1 MIRFLLCVAMWGS
14 VSMARA
20 QESTANPFVLFHEP
34 ALAITH
40 AQVIDGTG
48 TGIREN
54 QTIIIRGDS
63 IVDIGDE
70 KNIRIPSDAAV
81 KDLKGALV
89 TPGFVLLHE
98 HFFYTLKGGNYGAL
112 FRSFPA
118 LYLAGGVTTLRTG
131 GSMSPYADLNVGR
144 DIAAGKTIGPDVDV
158 TAPFI
163 NGSFPLA
170 FGMQMQRLQTP
181 ADVERMVGYWAD
193 EGVNS
198 YKGYINLTRDQLET
212 MVRIAHGRQKKVTA
226 HLCSVTYRE
235 AAERGIDNLEHG
247 FLVASDFVDNKT
259 PDECP
264 ARKVVDQSLDALAIN
279 DPRMKDLQQYLI
291 QRKVAITSTL
301 TIFETFAPG
310 RAMAPQAALDLL
322 IPELREAYVNQYTK
336 IAREAA
342 PPWASLLRKGMAWEK
357 QFHDAG
363 GLLVAGTDPTGYG
376 GVIAG
381 FSATRQIEL
390 LIEAGFTLPEAV
402 RIASLNGAKYLGRES
417 SVGSLVVGKRADL
430 VAFSAGVKSDA
441 TQLPAIAWSM
451 KSGTAYDRGRILEQW
466 KGQVGLQ

>member
-1 MIRFLLCVAMWGS
+1 MIRPLLYIALLAAVTVTHAED
-14 VSMARA
+14 A
-20 QESTANPFVLFHEP
+20 ANPFVLFHEP
-34 ALAITH
+34 VLALTH

-48 TGIREN
+48 AGIRDN
-54 QTIIIRGDS
+54 QTIIIRGEN
-63 IVDIGDE
+63 IADIGDE
-70 KNIRIPSDAAV
+70 KSIRIPADATV

-131 GSMSPYADLNVGR
+131 GSMSPYADLNVRR

-170 FGMQMQRLQTP
+170 FGMQMQRLNTS
-181 ADVERMVGYWAD
+181 ADVERMIGYWAD
-193 EGVNS
+193 EGANS
-198 YKGYINLTRDQLET
+198 FKGYINLTRDQLEA
-212 MVRIAHGRQKKVTA
+212 MVRTAHARNTKVTA

-247 FLVASDFVDNKT
+247 FLAASDFVDNKM

-264 ARKVVDQSLDALAIN
+264 AGKAVEIGLDGLAIN
-279 DPRMKDLQQYLI
+279 DPRMKELQQYLI

-301 TIFETFAPG
+301 TIFETFTAG
-310 RAMAPQAALDLL
+310 RPMAPQAALDLL
-322 IPELREAYVNQYTK
+322 IPELREAYVNRYTL
-336 IAREAA
+336 IARDAA
-342 PPWASLLRKGMAWEK
+342 ARWTSLLRKNMAWEK

-381 FSATRQIEL
+381 FSATRQVEL
-390 LIEAGFTLPEAV
+390 LIEAGFSLPDAV
-402 RIASLNGAKYLGRES
+402 RVASLNGAKYLGRES
-417 SVGSLVVGKRADL
+417 NVGSLVVGKRADL
-430 VAFSAGVKSDA
+430 VAFSTGVKSDA

-451 KSGTAYDRGRILEQW
+451 KGGTAYDRGRILEQW

>member
-1 MIRFLLCVAMWGS
+1 MIRSLLCIALIAAVTTTH
-14 VSMARA
+14 A
-20 QESTANPFVLFHEP
+20 QDAANPFVLFHEP
-34 ALAITH
+34 VLALIH

-48 TGIREN
+48 GPIRDN
-54 QTIIIRGDS
+54 QTIIIRGEK
-63 IVDIGDE
+63 IADIGDE
-70 KNIRIPSDAAV
+70 KNISIPTDATV

-131 GSMSPYADLNVGR
+131 GSMSPYADLNVRR

-170 FGMQMQRLQTP
+170 FGMQMQRLNTP
-181 ADVERMVGYWAD
+181 ADVERMVSYWAD

-198 YKGYINLTRDQLET
+198 YKGYVNLTRDQLET
-212 MVRIAHGRQKKVTA
+212 MVRTAHARQKKVTA

-247 FLVASDFVDNKT
+247 FLVASDFVDNKM

-264 ARKVVDQSLDALAIN
+264 AGKAVEIALDGLAID
-279 DPRMKDLQQYLI
+279 DPRMKELQQYLI

-301 TIFETFAPG
+301 TIFETFTAG
-310 RAMAPQAALDLL
+310 RPMASQAALDLL
-322 IPELREAYVNQYTK
+322 IPELREAYVNRYTL
-336 IAREAA
+336 IARDAA
-342 PPWASLLRKGMAWEK
+342 PRWTSLLRKDMAWEK

-381 FSATRQIEL
+381 FSATRQVEL
-390 LIEAGFTLPEAV
+390 LIEAGFSLPDAV
-402 RIASLNGAKYLGRES
+402 RVASLNGAKYLGRES
-417 SVGSLVVGKRADL
+417 SVGSLAVGKRADL

-451 KSGTAYDRGRILEQW
+451 KGGKAYDRARILEIW

>member
-1 MIRFLLCVAMWGS
+1 MIRFLLCIALTCVATITH
-14 VSMARA
+14 A
-20 QESTANPFVLFHEP
+20 QESANPFVLFHEP
-34 ALAITH
+34 LLAITH

-48 TGIREN
+48 AGIRDN
-54 QTIIIRGDS
+54 QTILIKGET

-70 KNIRIPSDAAV
+70 KNVRIPADATV

-98 HFFYTLKGGNYGAL
+98 HFFYTLKGGNYGSL

-131 GSMSPYADLNVGR
+131 GSMSPYADLNVRR
-144 DIAAGKTIGPDVDV
+144 DIDAGKTIGPDVDV
-158 TAPFI
+158 TAPFV

-198 YKGYINLTRDQLET
+198 FKGYINLTRDQLET
-212 MVRIAHGRQKKVTA
+212 MVRTAHARHKKVTA

-235 AAERGIDNLEHG
+235 AADRGIDNLEHG
-247 FLVASDFVDNKT
+247 FMVASDFVDNKT

-264 ARKVVDQSLDALAIN
+264 AGKAVELALDGLAIN
-279 DPRMKDLQQYLI
+279 DPRMQDLQEYLI

-301 TIFETFAPG
+301 TIFETFAAG
-310 RAMAPQAALDLL
+310 RPMTSQAALDLL
-322 IPELREAYVNQYTK
+322 IPELREAYVNTYTK
-336 IAREAA
+336 IARDAA
-342 PPWASLLRKGMAWEK
+342 PLRTSLLRKNMAWEK

-376 GVIAG
+376 GVVAG
-381 FSATRQIEL
+381 FSATRQVEL
-390 LIEAGFTLPEAV
+390 LIEAGFSLPEAV
-402 RIASLNGAKYLGRES
+402 RVASLNGAKYLGRES
-417 SVGSLVVGKRADL
+417 SVGSLVAGKRADL
-430 VAFSAGVKSDA
+430 VAFSGGVKTDT

-451 KSGTAYDRGRILEQW
+451 KGGKAYDRSKILEQW